1 MQPQTQDGSARDQN
15 VADIGGDLKAA
26 GGNVCPRR
34 DELTGAV
41 LRSFALAAG
50 VLPTCEDEPAGVP
63 APPTRLLPTSLPRHV
78 FHRHAPLRRRRTF
91 CRYTPSFDA
100 FSADYTPAPT
110 TCLPPIRPPPTCFR
124 SDISSTDTL
133 PAVFKTRYILRRGVF
148 LRRCVVSLFFTKR
161 NSNIFVIKFQHFLSI
176 SIYNSFQIYLERSDS

>member
-1 MQPQTQDGSARDQN
+1 MRTLAISNAIRGRPRSKYNRCRRRSKGGRRKRAR
-15 VADIGGDLKAA
+15 A
-26 GGNVCPRR
+26 
-34 DELTGAV
+34 E
-41 LRSFALAAG
+41 
-50 VLPTCEDEPAGVP
+50 
-63 APPTRLLPTSLPRHV
+63 TSLRARYFAASPYRRAYCRRAKTSLRACLLLRHDFFRQAPV
-78 FHRHAPLRRRRTF
+78 DALPLRRRRIF

-124 SDISSTDTL
+124 SDISSTDTPP
-133 PAVFKTRYILRRGVF
+133 PAVFKTRRLLMRRLFAALRRIA
-148 LRRCVVSLFFTKR
+148 FFTKR